1 MNEIVFDFRNI
12 IIDRPELQSKG
23 KRAIF
28 GVLTAGLWSFYLYL
42 LLPLASL
49 LAWWLGITVVYEE
62 MVMRSGWR
70 ALLELIGVYSV
81 IVLAM
86 GMVQVSWALINWLRF
101 YGRRDRRREP
111 PPVVSPEFAEP
122 LFLMDTGEFPVWMNA
137 KRLVVHHHPTHPRI
151 TSVEAD

>member
-1 MNEIVFDFRNI
+1 MNDIVFDLHDI

-49 LAWWLGITVVYEE
+49 LAWGLGLTAVYEE
-62 MVMRSGWR
+62 LVMRRGWE
-70 ALLELIGVYSV
+70 ALLGLIGVYSA
-81 IVLAM
+81 IVLTM
-86 GMVQVSWALINWLRF
+86 GLVQVSWALGNWMRF
-101 YGRRDRRREP
+101 YGVRDRRREQ
-111 PPVVSPEFAEP
+111 PPVVSQEFAEP
-122 LFLMDTGEFPVWMNA
+122 LFLMDTGEFPAWMNA

-151 TSVEAD
+151 TSVETD

>member
-49 LAWWLGITVVYEE
+49 LAWWLGFAVVYEE
-62 MVMRSGWR
+62 MVMRSGWQ

-86 GMVQVSWALINWLRF
+86 GMVQVGWALINWLRF

-122 LFLMDTGEFPVWMNA
+122 LFLMDTGEFPAWMNA